1 MIKLDHTIEALQLM
15 LTLGLMYLS
24 QLLVIQNHQ
33 CLIRTQQQIQFLS
46 RQQLECILPLN
57 WQMAKLSP

>member
-24 QLLVIQNHQ
+24 QLLVIKNHQ
-33 CLIRTQQQIQFLS
+33 CLISYKSISSSKYSS
-46 RQQLECILPLN
+46 RV
-57 WQMAKLSP
+57 AYS